1 MSFTNI
7 VESRIDSFE
16 NAQQNIFIA
25 TPSPLPLLINF
36 WPKLRNEPNQNI
48 GVSRLIKKLMK
59 YETRNCLR
67 PYNNLTLFRM
77 GGRAKRHPPPTSFSF
92 VTSTNL
98 EISPQNVLT
107 FSFNPFPTLV

>member
-48 GVSRLIKKLMK
+48 GVSRLIKKLM
-59 YETRNCLR
+59 
-67 PYNNLTLFRM
+67 
-77 GGRAKRHPPPTSFSF
+77 
-92 VTSTNL
+92 
-98 EISPQNVLT
+98 
-107 FSFNPFPTLV
+107 

>member
-92 VTSTNL
+92 VTYINV
-98 EISPQNVLT
+98 EISPQNFLT
-107 FSFNPFPTLV
+107 FSFNPFATLV